1 MHSSAAIAIAVGG
14 ALLAACSASPA
25 QPEARRNAQTLQ
37 AQIAELQADST
48 DRGLVLT
55 LGDILFGSNTAQ
67 LNTGGSDRLD
77 KVVDFLNRYP
87 QRKALIEGYDDGM
100 GRDRHNRALPERRA
114 DAVKTYLVR
123 NGISSKRLTVNG
135 NDAGSP
141 VGDNGSASDLQTR
154 HVEVVIEAG
163 R

>member
-1 MHSSAAIAIAVGG
+1 MFRGP
-14 ALLAACSASPA
+14 CS
-25 QPEARRNAQTLQ
+25 T
-37 AQIAELQADST
+37 
-48 DRGLVLT
+48 RG
-55 LGDILFGSNTAQ
+55 TAQ
-67 LNTGGSDRLD
+67 CPGTAGT
-77 KVVDFLNRYP
+77 NRA
-87 QRKALIEGYDDGM
+87 QALQALIEGYDDSM

-141 VGDNGSASDLQTR
+141 VGDNGSAADLQTR